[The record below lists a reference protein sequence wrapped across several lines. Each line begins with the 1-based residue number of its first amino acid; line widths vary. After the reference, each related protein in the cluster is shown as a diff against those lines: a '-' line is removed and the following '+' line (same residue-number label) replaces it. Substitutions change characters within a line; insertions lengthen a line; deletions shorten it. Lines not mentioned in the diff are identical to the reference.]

1 MKKLFKTSLVILAS
15 LGLVGCNRVSDS
27 SSSSSEPTSIPASS
41 ADDPATS
48 STSSVTH
55 SVTVSCSGVAKVGKT
70 LTFTGTYDG
79 AALTKAELAEATF
92 AAAPSDILTFTG
104 NTAVCAKAG
113 TAEVTMTYKGVSN
126 KVSVTVSEVTKIS
139 SINSADTYEVE
150 GVITAMNSR
159 SSIVSDETGSILVY
173 GYTSGAIG
181 DYVTVS
187 GTTSKYNLAYQFS
200 SSATVT
206 KISDESSKPAPV
218 AATALTKEI
227 ADGFATYSDDKLV
240 TPADVKPYTWRTKV
254 GTTESGGTTYT
265 TLNFEGSDVLIEP
278 AYLSTDITLEAD
290 KYYDISAYFIG
301 YSTKYSYA
309 SVLVTEAIKSV
320 INPTAV
326 SVTAADSATSLY
338 VEGTLQL
345 SAAFTPSYATVTG
358 LTWTSSDETK
368 ATVSATG
375 LVTGVAAG
383 EVTITA
389 TSTASSDVHGSITL
403 TVKEA
408 TAPVTGVALNK
419 TTLDLFAE
427 KSEQL
432 TATVTATVETGFVNT
447 VTWTSSDTSV
457 ATVAN
462 DGTITAVAAGSATI
476 TATTDGKG
484 ADGNSLTA
492 TCALT
497 VISKYGDATHPRNIA
512 DVKTIIDA
520 ASATDAASAI
530 GPVFIKG
537 VVESSSY
544 DTSYKNYSIWLQ
556 SDDGNVAKSFDIER
570 TTLDESVTG
579 DYTAEDA
586 LRGRTIVVTGYA
598 YKYNS
603 NYQLYT
609 VNNVSPKLL
618 SVADTAEAEV
628 ATFSLNYSKYTLDI
642 GKTVSLKARTYPAQA
657 PAGTTTWATSDQSI
671 ATVSDAGLVTAVAAG
686 SATITATNGAKTAT
700 CTITV
705 NEVEPAGLSKVE
717 TSLAGKNFTLAS
729 DSKSASY
736 TDGVVTYETD
746 CVGNNYV
753 GSTASKADSNLLR
766 VYKGNK
772 LTISIS
778 SGTLY
783 KLEFTCVDAKRNS
796 FASSTITNGTLNNS
810 AETSA
815 VVKANDN
822 VTSVTITMTG
832 AQSQIS
838 KVVVKYMPAAASG
851 SGTAE

>member
-15 LGLVGCNRVSDS
+15 LGMVGCNRVTD
-27 SSSSSEPTSIPASS
+27 SSSSEPVSSTTSATTPV
-41 ADDPATS
+41 DPATS
-48 STSSVTH
+48 STTSVTH
-55 SVTVSCSGVAKVGKT
+55 SVTVNYSGVAKVGKT

-79 AALTKAELAEATF
+79 AALTKAELATATF
-92 AAAPSDILTFTG
+92 TASPADILTFTG
-104 NTAVCAKAG
+104 NTAVCAKTG

-126 KVSVTVSEVTKIS
+126 KVSVTVSESTKIS
-139 SINSADTYEVE
+139 SINSAAEYEIE

-187 GTTSKYNLAYQFS
+187 GTTSQYNLAYQFS

-206 KISDESSKPAPV
+206 KLTDESTKPTPV

-227 ADGFATYSDDKLV
+227 ADSFATYTSENPVK
-240 TPADVKPYTWRTKV
+240 TTDVKQYTWQAKV
-254 GTTESGGTTYT
+254 GEAGSYKTI
-265 TLNFEGSDVLIEP
+265 NFEGSDTVIEP
-278 AYLSTDITLEAD
+278 AYLSTDITLEVGT
-290 KYYDISAYFIG
+290 YYDISAYFIG
-301 YSTKYSYA
+301 YSTNHSYA
-309 SVLVTEAIKSV
+309 SVLVTSATKSV
-320 INPTAV
+320 IAPTAV

-345 SAAFTPSYATVTG
+345 SAAFTPSYATETG
-358 LTWTSSDETK
+358 LTWTSSDTTK
-368 ATVSATG
+368 ATVSSTG

-389 TSTASSDVHGSITL
+389 TSTVDSTVKGSITL
-403 TVKEA
+403 TVKEV
-408 TAPVTGVALNK
+408 TTPVTGVSLNK
-419 TTLDLFAE
+419 TTLELFAE

-432 TATVTATVETGFVNT
+432 TATVTAAVETGFVNT
-447 VTWTSSDTSV
+447 VKWTSSDTNV
-457 ATVAN
+457 ATVAD
-462 DGTITAVAAGSATI
+462 DGTITAVAAGTATI
-476 TATTDGKG
+476 TATTDGKD
-484 ADGNSLTA
+484 AEGNALTA

-497 VISKYGDATHPRNIA
+497 VIAKYGDATHPRNIA
-512 DVKTIIDA
+512 DVKTFIDD
-520 ASATDAASAI
+520 ASATDSKSAI

-544 DTSYKNYSIWLQ
+544 NSSYQNYSIWLQ
-556 SDDGNVAKSFDIER
+556 SDDGTVAKSFDIER
-570 TTLDESVTG
+570 TTLDASVTG
-579 DYTAEDA
+579 DYTAADA
-586 LRGRTIVVTGYA
+586 LRGKTIIVTGYA

-609 VNNVSPKLL
+609 VNSVSPKLL

-642 GKTVSLKARTYPAQA
+642 GKTVNLTARTYPAQA
-657 PAGTTTWATSDQSI
+657 PFGTTTWATSDESI

-686 SATITATNGAKTAT
+686 TATITATNGSKTAT

-705 NEVEPAGLSKVE
+705 NEAEPENLSKVE
-717 TSLAGKNFTLAS
+717 TALAGKNFILSS

-736 TDGVVTYETD
+736 TDGVVTYTTD

-753 GSTASKADSNLLR
+753 GSTASQADTNKLR
-766 VYKGNK
+766 VYKGK
-772 LTISIS
+772 QLTISIS

-783 KLEFTCVDAKRNS
+783 KLEFTFPQANNNS
-796 FASSTITNGTLNNS
+796 FDSATITNGTLNNS
-810 AETSA
+810 AGTSA

-838 KVVVKYMPAAASG
+838 KVVVKYTPAAAEAG